1 MDLIHAQQLI
11 DEHVEDMIDLCPHC
25 GAKVHIV
32 KLWNDYHVFNNGD
45 TEFYVVF
52 RCKPCKKLVLKTFVF
67 KQNRYSD
74 KTNLE
79 EKGWDEKFPIT
90 LDDEL
95 SKADSEHIPE
105 DVLSDYQESLKCK
118 SIGANK
124 ASCSMFRRAL
134 QSALV
139 NLGADTKLD
148 LIAQINSLTSLPA
161 NIKDW
166 AHQIRIFGNWG
177 AHPDEDKLKDVE
189 PGDVDEVHDFI
200 SKFFIYMFIMPNKVA
215 ASRAKRD
222 ERLKKKVEESEDE

>member
-1 MDLIHAQQLI
+1 MNLQGSQQLI
-11 DEHVEDMIDLCPHC
+11 DQHVVDMIDLCPHC

-32 KLWNDYHVFNNGD
+32 KLWSDHHTFKNGD

-52 RCKPCKKLVLKTFVF
+52 RCKPCKKLVLKTFFF
-67 KQNRYSD
+67 KQNQYSG
-74 KTNLE
+74 KTDLE
-79 EKGWDEKFPIT
+79 AKGWDEKFPIS

-95 SKADSEHIPE
+95 SKVDSEHIPE
-105 DVLSDYQESLKCK
+105 DVLSDYQEALKCK

-134 QSALV
+134 QNALV

-148 LIAQINSLTSLPA
+148 LIAQINSLSRLPED
-161 NIKDW
+161 IKDW

-200 SKFFIYMFIMPNKVA
+200 SKFFIFMFIMPNKVA